1 MKSLS
6 SSAGDELRSF
16 NGEMLSDGDKKR
28 FARDIISSLAALT
41 CLVAGKLY
49 TKFFPGQDVITG
61 MIYFLGVLIIGI
73 PIAVTAVKGFIKQDI
88 SASMETL
95 VFVAVVVCVLD
106 GEYTVAILIPTIL
119 TIVHFLEE
127 KSIMGGREALDG
139 LKKMQSKTA
148 LKLVDGVETEVDA
161 KALVPGDVIV
171 VKPGAS
177 LSVDG
182 TVISGITNMDQ
193 KSLTGESVPKEINVG
208 DAVYAGTVN
217 IDGEIK
223 VRVDKAYSDTSFS
236 KIVELLE
243 NAESMTMPETRIVDR
258 FMVYYIPMA
267 LIIATL
273 VWLFSKDISKAVAVL
288 VVSCP
293 CGYMLVSSAPVI
305 AALAASS
312 KRGILIKKPSFIEKL
327 AETDY
332 FVFDK
337 TGTVTGGTLE
347 AVGIHPSDGIDEEE
361 LIRVAA
367 TVANGSLHPTSRSI
381 VRLADG
387 NAEDGYSVT
396 EAVGKGVRGKKGD
409 SEIILG
415 SRRYLVSEGFDV
427 PEAYEDEGAC
437 SWIAKDGSLLGCIV
451 FRDIPR
457 PEAAEALS
465 ELKKI
470 GIGEICMLTGDNTV
484 AAERVGRETGFDTV
498 KSRLLPEEKLENVK
512 LARTEHTVTAVGDG
526 INDSPALSEADV
538 GIAMGAMGSD
548 TAIASADIA
557 LMNND
562 LRNLPFLVTLCRKT
576 KKTIYANIVI
586 AFSISFI
593 MIFLAAA
600 GVISPVT
607 GAFLHNIGAF
617 IVLFNSGR
625 ILRNPPDGR
634 DRNDGNNGR
643 G

>member
-1 MKSLS
+1 MKTIS
-6 SSAGDELRSF
+6 SSAGDELRSL
-16 NGEMLSDGDKKR
+16 NGDMLSDGDKKR
-28 FARDIISSLAALT
+28 FAKDIITSLAALT
-41 CLVAGKLY
+41 CLVAGKIY
-49 TKFFPGQDVITG
+49 TKVFPEQDVIAG
-61 MIYFLGVLIIGI
+61 IIYFIGVAIIGV
-73 PIAVTAVKGFIKQDI
+73 PIAITAIKGFIKQDI

-95 VFVAVVVCVLD
+95 VFVAVAVCVLD
-106 GEYTVAILIPTIL
+106 GEYTVAILIPIIL
-119 TIVHFLEE
+119 TVVHFLEE

-148 LKLVDGVETEVDA
+148 IKLVNGAEVEVDA
-161 KALVPGDVIV
+161 KSLVPGDMIA
-171 VKPGAS
+171 VKPGAA

-182 TVISGITNMDQ
+182 TVVSGATNMDQ
-193 KSLTGESVPKEINVG
+193 KSLTGESLPKETGVG
-208 DAVYAGTVN
+208 DTVYAGTVN

-223 VRVDKAYSDTSFS
+223 VRVEKAYSDTSFS

-243 NAESMTMPETRIVDR
+243 NAENMTMPETRIVDR
-258 FMVYYIPMA
+258 FRVYYIPRA
-267 LIIATL
+267 LIIASL
-273 VWLFSKDISKAVAVL
+273 VWLFTKDISKAVAVL

-312 KRGILIKKPSFIEKL
+312 KRGILIKKPSFIERL

-347 AVGIHPSDGIDEEE
+347 AVGVHLTAAESEDE
-361 LIRVAA
+361 LITAAA

-381 VRLADG
+381 LKLADG
-387 NAEDGYSVT
+387 RLDGGYNVT
-396 EAVGKGVRGKKGD
+396 EEIGRGVRGKKDG

-415 SRRYLVSEGFDV
+415 SRRFLMSEGFEVTDEF
-427 PEAYEDEGAC
+427 EADGAC
-437 SWIAKDGSLLGCIV
+437 SWVAKDGKLLGCIV

-457 PEAAEALS
+457 PEAAEALK
-465 ELKKI
+465 ELKSL
-470 GIGEICMLTGDNTV
+470 GIVENCMLTGDNSV
-484 AAERVGRETGFDTV
+484 AAKRVGDEIGFDTV
-498 KSRLLPEEKLENVK
+498 KSRLLPEQKLENVK
-512 LARTEHTVTAVGDG
+512 LAKVGHTVTAVGDG
-526 INDSPALSEADV
+526 INDSPALGEADV

-562 LRNLPFLVTLCRKT
+562 LRNLPFLVKLCRKT

-586 AFSISFI
+586 AFSISFV

-617 IVLFNSGR
+617 IVLLNSGR
-625 ILRNPPDGR
+625 ILK
-634 DRNDGNNGR
+634 
-643 G
+643 

>member
-1 MKSLS
+1 MKTIS
-6 SSAGDELRSF
+6 SSAGDELRSL
-16 NGEMLSDGDKKR
+16 NGDMLSDGDKKR
-28 FARDIISSLAALT
+28 FAKDIITSLAALT
-41 CLVAGKLY
+41 CLAAGKIY
-49 TKFFPGQDVITG
+49 TKVFPEQDVIAG
-61 MIYFLGVLIIGI
+61 IIYFVGVAIIGV
-73 PIAVTAVKGFIKQDI
+73 PIAITAIKGFIKQDI

-95 VFVAVVVCVLD
+95 VFVAVAVCVLD
-106 GEYTVAILIPTIL
+106 GEYTVAILIPIIL
-119 TIVHFLEE
+119 TVVHFLEE

-148 LKLVDGVETEVDA
+148 IKLVNGAEVEVDA
-161 KALVPGDVIV
+161 KSLVPGDMIA
-171 VKPGAS
+171 VKPGAA

-182 TVISGITNMDQ
+182 TVVSGATNMDQ
-193 KSLTGESVPKEINVG
+193 KSLTGESLPKETGVG
-208 DAVYAGTVN
+208 DTVYAGTVN

-223 VRVDKAYSDTSFS
+223 VRVEKAYSDTSFS

-243 NAESMTMPETRIVDR
+243 NAENMTMPETRIVDR

-273 VWLFSKDISKAVAVL
+273 VWLFTKDISKAVAVL

-312 KRGILIKKPSFIEKL
+312 KRGILIKKPSFIERL

-347 AVGIHPSDGIDEEE
+347 AVGVHLTAAESEDE
-361 LIRVAA
+361 LITAAA

-381 VRLADG
+381 LKLADG
-387 NAEDGYSVT
+387 RLDEGYNVT
-396 EAVGKGVRGKKGD
+396 EEVGRGVRGKKDG

-415 SRRYLVSEGFDV
+415 SRRFLMSEGFDV
-427 PEAYEDEGAC
+427 TDEFEADGAC
-437 SWIAKDGSLLGCIV
+437 SWVAKDGKLLGCIV

-457 PEAAEALS
+457 PEAAEALK
-465 ELKKI
+465 ELKSL
-470 GIGEICMLTGDNTV
+470 GIVENCMLTGDNSV
-484 AAERVGRETGFDTV
+484 AAKRVGDEIGFDTV
-498 KSRLLPEEKLENVK
+498 KSRLLPEQKLENVK
-512 LARTEHTVTAVGDG
+512 LAKVGHTVTAVGDG
-526 INDSPALSEADV
+526 INDSPALGEADV

-562 LRNLPFLVTLCRKT
+562 LRNLPFLVRLCRKT

-586 AFSISFI
+586 AFSISFV

-617 IVLFNSGR
+617 IVLLNSGR
-625 ILRNPPDGR
+625 ILK
-634 DRNDGNNGR
+634 
-643 G
+643 

>member
-1 MKSLS
+1 MKTIS
-6 SSAGDELRSF
+6 SSAGDELRSL
-16 NGEMLSDGDKKR
+16 NGDMLSDGDKKR
-28 FARDIISSLAALT
+28 FAKDIITSLAALT
-41 CLVAGKLY
+41 CLVAGKIY
-49 TKFFPGQDVITG
+49 TKVFPEQDVIAG
-61 MIYFLGVLIIGI
+61 IIYFIGVAIIGV
-73 PIAVTAVKGFIKQDI
+73 PIAITAIKGFIKQDI

-95 VFVAVVVCVLD
+95 VFVAVAVCVLD
-106 GEYTVAILIPTIL
+106 GEYTVAILIPIIL
-119 TIVHFLEE
+119 TVVHFLEE

-148 LKLVDGVETEVDA
+148 IKLVNGAEVEVDA
-161 KALVPGDVIV
+161 KSLVPGDMIA
-171 VKPGAS
+171 VKPGAA

-182 TVISGITNMDQ
+182 TVVSGATNMDQ
-193 KSLTGESVPKEINVG
+193 KSLTGESLPKETGVG
-208 DAVYAGTVN
+208 DTVYAGTVN

-223 VRVDKAYSDTSFS
+223 VRVEKAYSDTSFS

-243 NAESMTMPETRIVDR
+243 NAENMTMPETRIVDR

-273 VWLFSKDISKAVAVL
+273 VWLFTKDISKAVAVL

-312 KRGILIKKPSFIEKL
+312 KRGILIKKPSFIERL

-347 AVGIHPSDGIDEEE
+347 AVGVHLTAAESEDE
-361 LIRVAA
+361 LITAAA

-381 VRLADG
+381 LKLADG
-387 NAEDGYSVT
+387 RLDGGYNVT
-396 EAVGKGVRGKKGD
+396 EEIGRGVRGKKDG

-415 SRRYLVSEGFDV
+415 SRRFLMSEGFEVTDEF
-427 PEAYEDEGAC
+427 EADGAC
-437 SWIAKDGSLLGCIV
+437 SWVAKDGKLLGCIV

-457 PEAAEALS
+457 PEAAEALK
-465 ELKKI
+465 ELKSL
-470 GIGEICMLTGDNTV
+470 GIVENCMLTGDNSV
-484 AAERVGRETGFDTV
+484 AAKRVGDEIGFDTV
-498 KSRLLPEEKLENVK
+498 KSRLLPEQKLENVK
-512 LARTEHTVTAVGDG
+512 LAKVGHTVTAVGDG
-526 INDSPALSEADV
+526 INDSPALGEADV

-562 LRNLPFLVTLCRKT
+562 LRNLPFLVRLCRKT

-586 AFSISFI
+586 AFSISFV

-617 IVLFNSGR
+617 IVLLNSGR
-625 ILRNPPDGR
+625 ILK
-634 DRNDGNNGR
+634 
-643 G
+643 

>member
-1 MKSLS
+1 MKTIS
-6 SSAGDELRSF
+6 SSAGDELRSL
-16 NGEMLSDGDKKR
+16 NGDMLSDGDKKR
-28 FARDIISSLAALT
+28 FAKDIITSLAALT
-41 CLVAGKLY
+41 CLAAGKIY
-49 TKFFPGQDVITG
+49 TKVFPEQDVIAG
-61 MIYFLGVLIIGI
+61 IIYFVGVAIIGV
-73 PIAVTAVKGFIKQDI
+73 PIAFTAIKGFIKQDI

-95 VFVAVVVCVLD
+95 VFVAVAVCVLD
-106 GEYTVAILIPTIL
+106 GEYTVAILIPIIL
-119 TIVHFLEE
+119 TVVHFLEE

-148 LKLVDGVETEVDA
+148 IKLVNGAEVEVDA
-161 KALVPGDVIV
+161 KSLVPGDMIA
-171 VKPGAS
+171 VKPGAA

-182 TVISGITNMDQ
+182 TVVSGATNMDQ
-193 KSLTGESVPKEINVG
+193 KSLTGESLPKETGVG
-208 DAVYAGTVN
+208 DTVYAGTVN

-223 VRVDKAYSDTSFS
+223 VRVEKAYSDTSFS

-243 NAESMTMPETRIVDR
+243 NAENMTMPETRIVDR

-273 VWLFSKDISKAVAVL
+273 VWLFTKDISKAVAVL

-312 KRGILIKKPSFIEKL
+312 KRGILIKKPSFIERL

-347 AVGIHPSDGIDEEE
+347 AVGVHLTAAESEDE
-361 LIRVAA
+361 LITAAA

-381 VRLADG
+381 LKLADG
-387 NAEDGYSVT
+387 RLDEGYNVT
-396 EAVGKGVRGKKGD
+396 EEIGRGVRGKKDG

-415 SRRYLVSEGFDV
+415 SRRFLMSEGFEVTDEF
-427 PEAYEDEGAC
+427 EADGAC
-437 SWIAKDGSLLGCIV
+437 SWVAKDGKLLGCIV

-457 PEAAEALS
+457 PEAAEALK
-465 ELKKI
+465 ELKSL
-470 GIGEICMLTGDNTV
+470 GIVENCMLTGDNSV
-484 AAERVGRETGFDTV
+484 AAKRVGDEIGFDTV
-498 KSRLLPEEKLENVK
+498 KSRLLPEQKLENVK
-512 LARTEHTVTAVGDG
+512 LAKVGHTVTAVGDG
-526 INDSPALSEADV
+526 INDSPALGEADV

-562 LRNLPFLVTLCRKT
+562 LRNLPFLVRLCRKT

-586 AFSISFI
+586 AFSISFV

-617 IVLFNSGR
+617 IVLLNSGR
-625 ILRNPPDGR
+625 ILK
-634 DRNDGNNGR
+634 
-643 G
+643 

>member
-1 MKSLS
+1 MKTIS
-6 SSAGDELRSF
+6 SSAGDELRSL
-16 NGEMLSDGDKKR
+16 NGDMLSDGDKKR
-28 FARDIISSLAALT
+28 FAKDIITSLAALT
-41 CLVAGKLY
+41 CLVAGKIY
-49 TKFFPGQDVITG
+49 TKVFPEQDVIAG
-61 MIYFLGVLIIGI
+61 IIYFIGVAIIGV
-73 PIAVTAVKGFIKQDI
+73 PIAITAIKGFIKQDI

-95 VFVAVVVCVLD
+95 VFVAVAVCVLD
-106 GEYTVAILIPTIL
+106 GEYTVAILIPIIL
-119 TIVHFLEE
+119 TVVHFLEE

-148 LKLVDGVETEVDA
+148 IKLVNGAEVEVDA
-161 KALVPGDVIV
+161 KSLVPGDMIA
-171 VKPGAS
+171 VKPGAA

-182 TVISGITNMDQ
+182 TVVSGATNMDQ
-193 KSLTGESVPKEINVG
+193 KSLTGESLPKETGVG
-208 DAVYAGTVN
+208 DTVYAGTVN

-223 VRVDKAYSDTSFS
+223 VRVEKAYSDTSFS

-243 NAESMTMPETRIVDR
+243 NAENMTMPETRIVDR

-273 VWLFSKDISKAVAVL
+273 VWLFTKDISKAVAVL

-312 KRGILIKKPSFIEKL
+312 KRGILIKKPSFIERL

-347 AVGIHPSDGIDEEE
+347 AVGVHLTAAESEDE
-361 LIRVAA
+361 LITAAA

-381 VRLADG
+381 LKLADG
-387 NAEDGYSVT
+387 RLDEGYNVT
-396 EAVGKGVRGKKGD
+396 EEVGRGVRGKKDG

-415 SRRYLVSEGFDV
+415 SRRFLMSEGVEVTDEF
-427 PEAYEDEGAC
+427 EADGAC
-437 SWIAKDGSLLGCIV
+437 SWVAKDGKLLGCIV

-457 PEAAEALS
+457 PEAAEALK
-465 ELKKI
+465 ELKSL
-470 GIGEICMLTGDNTV
+470 GIVENCMLTGDNSV
-484 AAERVGRETGFDTV
+484 AAKRVGDEIGFDTV
-498 KSRLLPEEKLENVK
+498 KSRLLPEQKLENVK
-512 LARTEHTVTAVGDG
+512 LAKVGHTVTAVGDG
-526 INDSPALSEADV
+526 INDSPALGEADV

-562 LRNLPFLVTLCRKT
+562 LRNLPFLVRLCRKT

-586 AFSISFI
+586 AFSISFV

-617 IVLFNSGR
+617 IVLLNSGR
-625 ILRNPPDGR
+625 ILK
-634 DRNDGNNGR
+634 
-643 G
+643 